1 MTKHKLTQ
9 RLIELLPEDHK
20 IAHNEAMV
28 LWYTNIRNN
37 GGFRLTQ
44 NGYQVM
50 KILGLDSWTVPLT
63 DIKITMDKNLLLALD
78 RKLTYP
84 YFIDYKKNKI
94 LFYSS
99 KEAVMATMYG
109 SIKNWLDNMPQ
120 RHSVSENQQ

>member
-1 MTKHKLTQ
+1 MTKHKLTK
-9 RLIELLPEDHK
+9 RLIELLPEDHRLS
-20 IAHNEAMV
+20 IEEAMV

-44 NGYQVM
+44 NGYQAL
-50 KILGLDSWTVPLT
+50 KILGLEFWAVPLN

-78 RKLTYP
+78 RKLTWP
-84 YFIDYKKNKI
+84 YFIDYTKKEI
-94 LFYSS
+94 VFYSS

-120 RHSVSENQQ
+120 RKSVP

>member
-1 MTKHKLTQ
+1 MTKHKLTK
-9 RLIELLPEDHK
+9 RLIELLPEDHRLS
-20 IAHNEAMV
+20 IEEAMV

-44 NGYQVM
+44 NGFQVM
-50 KILGLDSWTVPLT
+50 KILGLESWAVPLN

-78 RKLTYP
+78 RKLTWP
-84 YFIDYKKNKI
+84 YFIDYKKKEI
-94 LFYSS
+94 IFYSS

-120 RHSVSENQQ
+120 RKSVP

>member
-1 MTKHKLTQ
+1 MTKHKLTK
-9 RLIELLPEDHK
+9 RLIELLPQDHRLSVE
-20 IAHNEAMV
+20 EAMI

-44 NGYQVM
+44 NGFQVM
-50 KILGLDSWTVPLT
+50 KILGLESWSVPLT

-78 RKLTYP
+78 RKLTWP
-84 YFIDYKKNKI
+84 YFIDYKKKEI
-94 LFYSS
+94 VFYSS

-120 RHSVSENQQ
+120 RRSVP

>member
-1 MTKHKLTQ
+1 MTKHKLTK
-9 RLIELLPEDHK
+9 RLIELLPEDHRLS
-20 IAHNEAMV
+20 IDEAMV

-44 NGYQVM
+44 NGFQVM
-50 KILGLDSWTVPLT
+50 KILGLESWSVPLT

-78 RKLTYP
+78 RKLTWP
-84 YFIDYKKNKI
+84 YFIDYKKKEI
-94 LFYSS
+94 IFYSS

-120 RHSVSENQQ
+120 RKSVP

>member
-9 RLIELLPEDHK
+9 RLIELLSED
-20 IAHNEAMV
+20 NRLSLEEAMI

-44 NGYQVM
+44 NGYQAL
-50 KILGLDSWTVPLT
+50 KILGLESWTVPLT

-84 YFIDYKKNKI
+84 YFIDYKKKEI
-94 LFYSS
+94 VFYSS
-99 KEAVMATMYG
+99 KEAVMATMYN

-120 RHSVSENQQ
+120 RRCVP